1 MGAGVSESGAG
12 ASIALHM
19 PVLISF
25 TGGYFFSAS
34 SFTSTPQ
41 PGPVGMWKT
50 EFSTLGTTVTISSFN
65 GLSSRFSSWLLGLR
79 VLGATQV
86 SSQSVQ

>member
-1 MGAGVSESGAG
+1 MNQPFMNVNHSLGAGVSESGAG
-12 ASIALHM
+12 ASIALHI
-19 PVLISF
+19 PVLMSF

-50 EFSTLGTTVTISSFN
+50 EFSTLGTTVTISSFH
-65 GLSSRFSSWLLGLR
+65 GLSP
-79 VLGATQV
+79 
-86 SSQSVQ
+86 SQSVQ